1 MNHILPYGA
10 INEAATAL
18 PKMPDFLQKAGA
30 KPTYVQYGGPAKLGN
45 QPPNAWELEI
55 KAPYSTNQTWSLIFW
70 PNGTF
75 DTGVQPAN
83 TNGPF
88 TSGGKWKADGAS
100 FFSMGKTKINGV
112 SLVFTSLMSPTTY
125 M

>member
-1 MNHILPYGA
+1 MDNILPYGA
-10 INEAATAL
+10 INEATTTL
-18 PKMPDFLQKAGA
+18 PEMPDFLRKAGA
-30 KPTYVQYGGPAKLGN
+30 KPAHTQLGGPRLRN
-45 QPPNAWELEI
+45 NTPNTWRLEI
-55 KAPYSTNQTWSLIFW
+55 KAPYSTNQTWSLDFW

-100 FFSMGKTKINGV
+100 FFSMGETKINGV
-112 SLVFTSLMSPTTY
+112 SMVFTSLMSPTTY